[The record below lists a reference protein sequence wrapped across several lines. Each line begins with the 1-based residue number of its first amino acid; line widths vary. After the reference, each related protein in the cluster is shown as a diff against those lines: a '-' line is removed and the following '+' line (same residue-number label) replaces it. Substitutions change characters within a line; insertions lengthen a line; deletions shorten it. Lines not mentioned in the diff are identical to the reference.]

1 MADPGCGGEGDPWG
15 GFYRGREAPR
25 RRGDVEVVA
34 AVEAAVAASW
44 AKPAA
49 GTRAFVRAVG
59 GGWRRRGARSEDA
72 GRLGAVGEACPRRF
86 ERGVA
91 ETKTAGT
98 TTL

>member
-15 GFYRGREAPR
+15 GFYRDREAPG

-49 GTRAFVRAVG
+49 GTRA
-59 GGWRRRGARSEDA
+59 S
-72 GRLGAVGEACPRRF
+72 
-86 ERGVA
+86 
-91 ETKTAGT
+91 
-98 TTL
+98 